1 MSDELTVSASDIEVD
16 EAAAYFGAT
25 ESSEVLHAMMAMP
38 REQAMIQ
45 FFELLSDI
53 VLRPGDFD
61 FEAASERMQCEGGEI
76 YYLVAGHL
84 GLMSMPDPLLQALG
98 LPDSS
103 GETAAADAG
112 IADGDRAALERLAD
126 PMRMMKL
133 FAVAHQTGSKDEV
146 VNYINGFEGFLKNVG
161 GSVPALVSI
170 STELDAALDVAG
182 HVLPI
187 ATLASG
193 SATAA
198 TVDVPETTSLPAP
211 VETAPPAAAP
221 PEPEVASDLE
231 PATVPLPTTPAHE
244 PAPAPATPSTVALP
258 ASTVALPEVAPVP
271 EEEVSINIESEKQVA
286 KATQDAFSGA
296 FSSEL
301 VPEPEPVPAS
311 ETAPEET
318 EFVSAAEHFI
328 AADEDGSGALDV
340 EELAQATGTSLEE
353 ASALHAEA
361 DTDGDGVVTL
371 SEFIASP
378 AAEKTASLPKPVAP
392 VRRPLAQRPAPTQ
405 PQAQPAQPPPQP
417 QPWQQQPPQQAWPQQ
432 RPQQQGWQQPPQQQG
447 WPRPQAPLVQPTIR
461 SGVHCRGCGIGL
473 DPYWRFCP
481 VCGQQNLGY

>member
-25 ESSEVLHAMMAMP
+25 ESSDVLHAMMAMP

-133 FAVAHQTGSKDEV
+133 FAVAYQTGSKDEV
-146 VNYINGFEGFLKNVG
+146 VNYINGFERFLKDVS

-193 SATAA
+193 SAAA
-198 TVDVPETTSLPAP
+198 TTVDVPETTSLPAP
-211 VETAPPAAAP
+211 VETAPPAAAQ
-221 PEPEVASDLE
+221 S
-231 PATVPLPTTPAHE
+231 
-244 PAPAPATPSTVALP
+244 PAP
-258 ASTVALPEVAPVP
+258 PV
-271 EEEVSINIESEKQVA
+271 
-286 KATQDAFSGA
+286 QD
-296 FSSEL
+296 
-301 VPEPEPVPAS
+301 PV
-311 ETAPEET
+311 
-318 EFVSAAEHFI
+318 
-328 AADEDGSGALDV
+328 
-340 EELAQATGTSLEE
+340 Q
-353 ASALHAEA
+353 
-361 DTDGDGVVTL
+361 
-371 SEFIASP
+371 
-378 AAEKTASLPKPVAP
+378 
-392 VRRPLAQRPAPTQ
+392 
-405 PQAQPAQPPPQP
+405 
-417 QPWQQQPPQQAWPQQ
+417 
-432 RPQQQGWQQPPQQQG
+432 
-447 WPRPQAPLVQPTIR
+447 
-461 SGVHCRGCGIGL
+461 
-473 DPYWRFCP
+473 
-481 VCGQQNLGY
+481 

>member
-25 ESSEVLHAMMAMP
+25 ESSDVLHAMMAMP

-112 IADGDRAALERLAD
+112 ISDGDRAALERLAD

-133 FAVAHQTGSKDEV
+133 FAVAYQTGSKDEV

-193 SATAA
+193 SAAAA

-221 PEPEVASDLE
+221 PEPVVASDLE
-231 PATVPLPTTPAHE
+231 PATVPLPTTPAPE
-244 PAPAPATPSTVALP
+244 PAPAPATPSTVAP
-258 ASTVALPEVAPVP
+258 P
-271 EEEVSINIESEKQVA
+271 
-286 KATQDAFSGA
+286 
-296 FSSEL
+296 
-301 VPEPEPVPAS
+301 
-311 ETAPEET
+311 
-318 EFVSAAEHFI
+318 
-328 AADEDGSGALDV
+328 
-340 EELAQATGTSLEE
+340 
-353 ASALHAEA
+353 
-361 DTDGDGVVTL
+361 
-371 SEFIASP
+371 
-378 AAEKTASLPKPVAP
+378 
-392 VRRPLAQRPAPTQ
+392 PAPWRSRRLHPSPRKRCRSTSRARSRLRKRRKMLFLERSVLNWS
-405 PQAQPAQPPPQP
+405 PNLSRFLRRKPPLKKP
-417 QPWQQQPPQQAWPQQ
+417 
-432 RPQQQGWQQPPQQQG
+432 
-447 WPRPQAPLVQPTIR
+447 
-461 SGVHCRGCGIGL
+461 SS
-473 DPYWRFCP
+473 
-481 VCGQQNLGY
+481 